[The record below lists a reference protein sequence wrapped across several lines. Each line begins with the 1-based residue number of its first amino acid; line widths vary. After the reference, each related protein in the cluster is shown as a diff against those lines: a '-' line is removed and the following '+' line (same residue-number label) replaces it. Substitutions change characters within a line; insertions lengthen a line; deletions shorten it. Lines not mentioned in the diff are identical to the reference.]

1 MAMQGLAIIP
11 LFAGWDIDREKGRIF
26 SYDVTGGRSE
36 EHGYAATGSGSL
48 FARGALKKLF
58 RDDLSESDAVT
69 VVVQALYDAADEDSA
84 TGGPDVARRIYPIVT
99 VIGEDGFRRLT
110 EAEVSETART
120 VLDRRLEEP
129 DGPRAALL

>member
-1 MAMQGLAIIP
+1 
-11 LFAGWDIDREKGRIF
+11 
-26 SYDVTGGRSE
+26 
-36 EHGYAATGSGSL
+36 
-48 FARGALKKLF
+48 
-58 RDDLSESDAVT
+58 
-69 VVVQALYDAADEDSA
+69 
-84 TGGPDVARRIYPIVT
+84 